1 MLNESENAVSLRR
14 SISWSSALRDMRSHR
29 QPAAER
35 RVYLATV
42 HAAKIEAMRAENGT
56 KSRLWTPAAGFDRR
70 AIMAKAVANARTG
83 RGTWSE
89 RMSEALKYAWSCAHA
104 ARRAGSH

>member
-1 MLNESENAVSLRR
+1 MSLRR
-14 SISWSSALRDMRSHR
+14 SISWSAATRDMRSDR

-35 RVYLATV
+35 RAYLATV
-42 HAAKIEAMRAENGT
+42 HAAKIEGLRATAGAT
-56 KSRLWTPAAGFDRR
+56 LWTPAADFDRR
-70 AIMAKAVANARTG
+70 AIMVRAVADAGTG

-89 RMSEALKYAWSCAHA
+89 RMSEALKYVWACAHA

>member
-14 SISWSSALRDMRSHR
+14 QISWSSALRDMSSDR

-35 RVYLATV
+35 RAYLATV
-42 HAAKIEAMRAENGT
+42 HAAKIEALRAQAGA
-56 KSRLWTPAAGFDRR
+56 KLWTPAGGFDRR
-70 AIMAKAVANARTG
+70 AIMAKAVVNARCE

-89 RMSEALKYAWSCAHA
+89 RMSEALKYVWACAHA
-104 ARRAGSH
+104 ARRVGAH